1 MRALCWSLFWCALLY
16 VLSAFAVVLAEW
28 GWGLWLLC
36 FYCLVNVG
44 VLWLFFTVSWVG
56 LGYVVVVFPGR
67 SCSLTLIYMQKKLTN
82 IQIQSF
88 VLIMTA
94 GLDTSDIYATEV
106 SYFMC
111 LQRKIHDLCSRK

>member
-1 MRALCWSLFWCALLY
+1 MLVFVLVCVTLCPFCKICSRLGG
-16 VLSAFAVVLAEW
+16 VGV
-28 GWGLWLLC
+28 GGLWLLC

-67 SCSLTLIYMQKKLTN
+67 SCSLTFIYMQKKLTN